1 MSSERPENAPEPT
14 DEEHLSYSGLVLPVS
29 SAILILSLV
38 LFFRGGEAAV
48 ELLTTA
54 LATATVAGK
63 FVVIRGIHDEGFFD
77 SPYKLALLVV
87 YLDLIV
93 ALIAVYNI
101 GIFYRIP
108 KFGAKIRDMQ
118 RNGKKILARNPWMGK
133 VTFIGIIAFVMFPL
147 AGTGAI
153 GGSIFGRLLGV
164 SRAKT
169 MTAIAIGSVIGAFL
183 MALLA
188 DLFGATLE
196 RFRDN
201 PFSLVGG
208 LLAIGLAVWW
218 LIRIANR
225 AAGLDGDDEDAEGET
240 SADTDGD
247 EEGASSSGNAPPP
260 RPRHGDGVKSR

>member
-1 MSSERPENAPEPT
+1 MS
-14 DEEHLSYSGLVLPVS
+14 EEHLSYSGLVLPVS
-29 SAILILSLV
+29 SAILIVTLL

-48 ELLTTA
+48 EFLTTA

-63 FVVIRGIHDEGFFD
+63 FIVIRGIHDEGFFD
-77 SPYKLALLVV
+77 SPYKLAVLVV

-118 RNGKKILARNPWMGK
+118 RNGKRILARNPWMGK
-133 VTFIGIIAFVMFPL
+133 VTFFGIVAFVMFPL

-164 SRAKT
+164 SRSVT
-169 MTAIAIGSVIGAFL
+169 MTAIAIGSVLGAFL

-201 PFSLVGG
+201 PVSLVGG
-208 LLAIGLAVWW
+208 LLAIGVAVWW
-218 LIRIANR
+218 LLRIANR
-225 AAGLDGDDEDAEGET
+225 AAGLEGKDDPDDEAPDEGDSSVEAST
-240 SADTDGD
+240 SST
-247 EEGASSSGNAPPP
+247 PPP

>member
-1 MSSERPENAPEPT
+1 VPPDRDAPEPL
-14 DEEHLSYSGLVLPVS
+14 DEEHLSYSGLALPVS

-77 SPYKLALLVV
+77 SPYKLAFLVI

-108 KFGAKIRDMQ
+108 RFGAKIRDMQ

-133 VTFIGIIAFVMFPL
+133 VTFFGIVAFVMFPL

-164 SRAKT
+164 SRAVT
-169 MTAIAIGSVIGAFL
+169 MTAIAIGSFIGAFL
-183 MALLA
+183 MAILA
-188 DLFGATLE
+188 DLFGATIE

-201 PFSLVGG
+201 PFSLAGG

-218 LIRIANR
+218 ILRTANR
-225 AAGLDGDDEDAEGET
+225 AVAAEESREDEDDSEESAESDDDEVPPPA
-240 SADTDGD
+240 
-247 EEGASSSGNAPPP
+247 PP
-260 RPRHGDGVKSR
+260 RPRHGDGLKTP